1 MTDNTNPNAPLA
13 GRIAVVT
20 GASSGIG
27 AATARRL
34 AADGAEVAL
43 LARRIDRIKEL
54 ATEIGGFA
62 VEADV
67 REQDSVRAA
76 ADAVRTEL
84 GRPDLVVANAGVM
97 LPAGFDTADTGEWDQ
112 MIATNVNGLLYTS
125 RAFTDDLLAAAG
137 EGRRADLVHISSVGA
152 HLVFPGYGVYG
163 ATKAAVSH
171 LSRILRAEF
180 GARGVRVHNIEPGL
194 VTTELGDT
202 MLDREQFDTLAE
214 WREQNDSLPATDIA
228 DVVAFGVALPRRVN
242 IADLVVLPTV
252 QG

>member
-1 MTDNTNPNAPLA
+1 MTVVNAPLA
-13 GRIAVVT
+13 DRIAVVT

-34 AADGAEVAL
+34 AADGARVAL
-43 LARRIDRIKEL
+43 LARRVDRIKEL
-54 ATEIGGFA
+54 AAEISGLA

-67 REQDSVRAA
+67 RLQDSVLAA
-76 ADAVRTEL
+76 ARTVRGEL

-97 LPAGFDTADTGEWDQ
+97 LPAPFDTSDTAEWDQ
-112 MIATNVNGLLYTS
+112 MISTNVNGLLYTS
-125 RAFTDDLLAAAG
+125 RAFADDLLAAAA
-137 EGRRADLVHISSVGA
+137 EGRTADLVHVSSIGA
-152 HLVFPGYGVYG
+152 HVVFANYGVYG

-180 GARGVRVHNIEPGL
+180 GPRGLRVHNLEPGL

-202 MLDREQFDTLAE
+202 MEDRGQFEALAE
-214 WREQNDSLPATDIA
+214 WRERNQSLPATDIA
-228 DVVAFGVALPRRVN
+228 DIIAFSTALPRRVN

>member
-1 MTDNTNPNAPLA
+1 MTVSNAPLA

-34 AADGAEVAL
+34 AADGARVAL
-43 LARRIDRIKEL
+43 VARRADRIKEL
-54 ATEIGGFA
+54 AADISGIA

-67 REQDSVRAA
+67 RDQDSVLAA
-76 ADAVRTEL
+76 AQVVRAEL
-84 GRPDLVVANAGVM
+84 GRADLVVANAGVM
-97 LPAGFDTADTGEWDQ
+97 LPAPFEAADTGEWDQ

-125 RAFTDDLLAAAG
+125 RAFTDDLLAAAAD
-137 EGRRADLVHISSVGA
+137 GRAADLVHISSIGA
-152 HLVFPGYGVYG
+152 HAVFPNYGVYG

-180 GARGVRVHNIEPGL
+180 GPRGLRVHNVEPGL
-194 VTTELGDT
+194 VTTELGDA
-202 MLDREQFDTLAE
+202 MQDRDQFEALAE
-214 WREQNDSLPATDIA
+214 WREQNHSLPASDIA
-228 DVVAFGVALPRRVN
+228 DLIAHTVALPRRLN